1 MKQKTGLISYL
12 ADNSR
17 PLSSFFYF
25 ALIMTIFFAAAPEVF
40 FAPKFHQ
47 AVMTTLPIIIFLV
60 IPLVFVVT
68 MGEID
73 LSFASIF
80 GFAAWIFA
88 GSIKYF
94 GFDPF
99 LGLLVGIAGGAALG
113 IFMGCLVVYGRI
125 SSLVASLGALFL
137 IRGFLFV
144 VSDSKSITIIE
155 IRDHWMYPLLVGK
168 FYGFPMQLFW
178 AALFVIIAYYLYHR
192 HVFGVHVHHVGDNPD
207 SAAQMGVNVDLTR
220 IYCFMYCGIGA
231 GIAGIFSTLINFTWW
246 PTQGFGFLLLAIAG
260 VFVGGTPTWG
270 GVGTIFGAVFGS
282 GVIAYMETGIV
293 AMGWSGLWRQ
303 FFNGLIIILALL
315 GHRFHGNRIR

>member
-178 AALFVIIAYYLYHR
+178 AALFVVIAYYLYHR

>member
-1 MKQKTGLISYL
+1 MKKQTGFTSYL
-12 ADNSR
+12 AENSR

-25 ALIMTIFFAAAPEVF
+25 TLIMIIFFTAAPQVF

-60 IPLVFVVT
+60 IPLVFIVT

-73 LSFASIF
+73 LSFASIL

-94 GFDPF
+94 SFDPF
-99 LGLLVGIAGGAALG
+99 LGLLVGIAGGAAVG

-144 VSDSKSITIIE
+144 ASDSKSITIIE
-155 IRDHWMYPLLVGK
+155 IRDHWMYPILVGK

-178 AALFVIIAYYLYHR
+178 AALFVVISYFLYHR
-192 HVFGVHVHHVGDNPD
+192 HVFGAHVHHVGDNPD

-220 IYCFMYCGIGA
+220 IYCFMFCGIGA

-315 GHRFHGNRIR
+315 GHRFHGVRIR

>member
-1 MKQKTGLISYL
+1 MQKKTGLVSYL
-12 ADNSR
+12 SDNSR

-40 FAPKFHQ
+40 FAAKFHQ

-60 IPLVFVVT
+60 IPLVFIVT

-178 AALFVIIAYYLYHR
+178 AALFVIISYFLYHR
-192 HVFGVHVHHVGDNPD
+192 HVFGAHVHHVGDNPD

-220 IYCFMYCGIGA
+220 IYCFMFCGIGA

-270 GVGTIFGAVFGS
+270 GVGTILGAVFGS